1 MVSSTDLYIRP
12 AALFVAHI
20 RPVCS
25 LVAPCQP
32 GAAPPSVYSSIE
44 LTTLALATRFVFV
57 VRHEPIEQL
66 AERPEP
72 IKRLVDGLWP
82 GFCSRIDLGGTGWL
96 RSLVERREGHRLA
109 KNSTRPVERGGAGAP
124 SPRVP

>member
-82 GFCSRIDLGGTGWL
+82 GFCSCID
-96 RSLVERREGHRLA
+96 LVERREGHRLA